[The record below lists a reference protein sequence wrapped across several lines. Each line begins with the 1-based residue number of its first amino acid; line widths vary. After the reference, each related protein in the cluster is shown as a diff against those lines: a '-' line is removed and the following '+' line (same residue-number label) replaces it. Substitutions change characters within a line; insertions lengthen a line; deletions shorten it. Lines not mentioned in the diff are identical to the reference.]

1 MLNKL
6 RKYFI
11 SGFVVFLPLSLTVY
25 FFILTINIADGFLG
39 RYLKPYFYEY
49 FGFYFRG
56 VGILVTV
63 CLIVVTGF
71 FVTNFLGRKIYAYLE
86 GLLLKLPFFKQVY
99 PALKEMVVF
108 LFSQDQVKS
117 FKQVVLVEYPRK
129 GVYSYGFLTNETS
142 SKIGG
147 KVKRELCN
155 VFVPSSPSPFTGYV
169 LLVPKDEIIF
179 TDVTIEDAV
188 KVIASGGVV
197 NPGY

>member
-11 SGFVVFLPLSLTVY
+11 SGFVVFLPIALTVY
-25 FFILTINIADGFLG
+25 FFVLTINITDGFLG
-39 RYLKPYFYEY
+39 RYLKPYFHDH

-56 VGILVTV
+56 VGILVSAY
-63 CLIVVTGF
+63 LIVVIGF
-71 FVTNFLGRKIYAYLE
+71 FVTNFLGRRIYAYLE

-99 PALKEMVVF
+99 PALKEMAVF

-117 FKQVVLVEYPRK
+117 FNQVVLVEYPSK
-129 GVYSYGFLTNETS
+129 GIYSYGFLTNVTS
-142 SKIGG
+142 SRICG

-155 VFVPSSPSPFTGYV
+155 VFIPSSPNPFTGYV
-169 LLVPKDEIIF
+169 VLIPKDEIIF

-188 KVIASGGVV
+188 KCVASGGVV
-197 NPGY
+197 NP

>member
-1 MLNKL
+1 MLHKL

-11 SGFVVFLPLSLTVY
+11 SGFVVFLPIALTVY
-25 FFILTINIADGFLG
+25 FFVLTINITDGFLG

-56 VGILVTV
+56 VGIFVTV

-71 FVTNFLGRKIYAYLE
+71 FVTNFFGRRIHIYVE
-86 GLLLKLPFFKQVY
+86 GIFLKLPFFKQVY
-99 PALKEMVVF
+99 PALKEMAIF

-129 GVYSYGFLTNETS
+129 GLYSYGFLTNETPV
-142 SKIGG
+142 KICG
-147 KVKRELCN
+147 KVKKELCN
-155 VFVPSSPSPFTGYV
+155 VFVPNSPSPFTGYV
-169 LLVPKDEIIF
+169 VLVPKDEIIF

-188 KVIASGGVV
+188 KFIASAGVV
-197 NPGY
+197 NPGC